1 MEIVRRKLKEFYERF
16 LNLRGEPRT
25 VALGMA
31 LGVFVGVTPT
41 IPFHTVLIVAFG
53 LLLRWNITSAYLGSW
68 LISNPLTIPV
78 FYYAQYEIGVL
89 CLGKETTGLVLAD
102 YSLVSLAA
110 AGWQILCP
118 LLLGGLITAPLFAV
132 PAYFIALRLIRSLRR
147 RQA

>member
-1 MEIVRRKLKEFYERF
+1 MNIVKRKLKEFHERF
-16 LNLRGEPRT
+16 LSLRGEPSA

-78 FYYAQYEIGVL
+78 FYYVQYEIGAL
-89 CLGKETTGLVLAD
+89 CLGAGESALVLTD
-102 YSLVSLAA
+102 YSIVSLAS

-118 LLLGGLITAPLFAV
+118 LLLGGVITAPFFAV
-132 PAYFIALRLIRSLRR
+132 PAYFITLRLVRSLRR
-147 RQA
+147 GQA